1 MSGTP
6 KHTENSVLPTW
17 VYPLGFWV
25 ALPVLALGVLVPDL
39 AGWAVWWMLLVP
51 TLAAV
56 IVVVVNWTRD
66 RRVSVAAL
74 LALLGLAVVFVVKG
88 LLG

>member
-1 MSGTP
+1 MSGAP
-6 KHTENSVLPTW
+6 KHSESGVLPTW

-25 ALPVLALGVLVPDL
+25 ALPVLAVGVAFPNL
-39 AGWAVWWMLLVP
+39 ASWAVWWMLLVP
-51 TLAAV
+51 TVAAI
-56 IVVVVNWTRD
+56 IVAVMNWRRD

-88 LLG
+88 LLS